1 MNIADLSPRL
11 RAEVLQTERKV
22 IEDASGAKPVPE
34 GSLLRHPVIWAHCLG
49 IGFWLVFYLTIT
61 AFGQTMMVQAFGKTP
76 AEASSIMAGFW
87 VLDIIAVVVVGRW
100 SDTLQLRRIFTVV
113 FTLILIVLLAYFAH
127 LMGQPGT
134 STTTLVITG
143 ALIGGALGGAYSP
156 WMAMYSENAEDIDPR
171 LQGMAWGLF
180 NFMVR
185 IVAVAVVILAPMV
198 VEHTG
203 SWRNWIIASGGC
215 VVFFLI
221 AMAFFVKGPWTTRQR
236 LAEAAHSQAA
246 VATH

>member
-1 MNIADLSPRL
+1 
-11 RAEVLQTERKV
+11 
-22 IEDASGAKPVPE
+22 
-34 GSLLRHPVIWAHCLG
+34 
-49 IGFWLVFYLTIT
+49 
-61 AFGQTMMVQAFGKTP
+61 
-76 AEASSIMAGFW
+76 
-87 VLDIIAVVVVGRW
+87 
-100 SDTLQLRRIFTVV
+100 
-113 FTLILIVLLAYFAH
+113 
-127 LMGQPGT
+127 MGQPGT